1 MPEGSKFSDSA
12 IALIKVNGETSIT
25 RKQFSNIFFVKISKG
40 DSGFDV
46 ATYIDS
52 TTALDYIEA
61 TPEDNERKIDRI
73 SLNRNRIKGRALAEA
88 NRQARNPDE
97 AYTLKPAQL
106 QALQL
111 VASYLQKDD
120 APKVDLQGIIQ
131 RGVKTIDIQ
140 KELESVLRQINNDAK
155 KTGSLTASTIQKF
168 VTVFSK
174 IKQTESEDKLVTDS
188 KGVLYY
194 AKQ

>member
-1 MPEGSKFSDSA
+1 M
-12 IALIKVNGETSIT
+12 
-25 RKQFSNIFFVKISKG
+25 
-40 DSGFDV
+40 
-46 ATYIDS
+46 
-52 TTALDYIEA
+52 
-61 TPEDNERKIDRI
+61 
-73 SLNRNRIKGRALAEA
+73 
-88 NRQARNPDE
+88 
-97 AYTLKPAQL
+97 
-106 QALQL
+106 

-131 RGVKTIDIQ
+131 RGVKTIDVQ

>member
-1 MPEGSKFSDSA
+1 M
-12 IALIKVNGETSIT
+12 
-25 RKQFSNIFFVKISKG
+25 
-40 DSGFDV
+40 
-46 ATYIDS
+46 
-52 TTALDYIEA
+52 
-61 TPEDNERKIDRI
+61 
-73 SLNRNRIKGRALAEA
+73 
-88 NRQARNPDE
+88 
-97 AYTLKPAQL
+97 
-106 QALQL
+106 